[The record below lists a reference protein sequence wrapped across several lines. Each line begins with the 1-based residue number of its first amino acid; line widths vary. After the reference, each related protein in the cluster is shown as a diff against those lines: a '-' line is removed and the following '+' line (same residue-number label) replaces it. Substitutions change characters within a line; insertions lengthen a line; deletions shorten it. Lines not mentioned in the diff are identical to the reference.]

1 MRTIAGQPVGLRT
14 AKNMPG
20 AAEIKRQVSNPRL
33 RLGPKDWDA
42 PQEGDGEPEE
52 DLVSTT
58 LTTIVRREDG
68 GGVDS
73 PPSSKR

>member
-1 MRTIAGQPVGLRT
+1 MSN
-14 AKNMPG
+14 AK
-20 AAEIKRQVSNPRL
+20 L

-42 PQEGDGEPEE
+42 PQEGDEEPEE

-68 GGVDS
+68 RGDVDS